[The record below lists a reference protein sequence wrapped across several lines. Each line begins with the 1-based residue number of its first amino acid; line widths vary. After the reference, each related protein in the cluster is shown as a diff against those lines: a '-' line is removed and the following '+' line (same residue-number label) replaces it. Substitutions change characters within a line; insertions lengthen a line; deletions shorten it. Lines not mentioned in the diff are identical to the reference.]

1 MKGDRAAEG
10 CSGLPHV
17 PVISIVED
25 DSSVR
30 SAMQNLVRSLGY
42 EACTFACADDFLRS
56 PHVNDTECV
65 IADVQMPG
73 LSGVELQGLLLSW
86 DRRIP
91 FIFVTA
97 FNDDVVRARA
107 MKAGAICFLSKPVD
121 GKALIDCL
129 DKALQP
135 PK

>member
-1 MKGDRAAEG
+1 MYWFA
-10 CSGLPHV
+10 V

-30 SAMQNLVRSLGY
+30 SALQNLVRSLGY
-42 EACTFACADDFLRS
+42 KACTFACADDFLRS
-56 PHVNDTECV
+56 PRVNDTECV

-73 LSGVELQGLLLSW
+73 LSGVELQSLLLSQ

-97 FNDDVVRARA
+97 FNDNVVRARA

-121 GKALIDCL
+121 GQALIDCL
-129 DKALQP
+129 DKALVP